1 MTWFSNIE
9 CVLLDINFALI
20 VMLLTAVVALATPRF
35 RFNPRA
41 FHSLCRLPKARRDM
55 VASSVFYPRSGA
67 CFTMSSKVVAFASDH
82 AGFELKALLLKDVE
96 DWGYPTLDLGTDSLA
111 SVDYPD
117 YGKAMADAID
127 QGRAWLG
134 VLVCGSG
141 IGISLSLIHISEPTR
156 PSKSS
161 RMPSSA

>member
-1 MTWFSNIE
+1 
-9 CVLLDINFALI
+9 
-20 VMLLTAVVALATPRF
+20 
-35 RFNPRA
+35 
-41 FHSLCRLPKARRDM
+41 
-55 VASSVFYPRSGA
+55 
-67 CFTMSSKVVAFASDH
+67 MSSKVVAFASDH

-141 IGISLSLIHISEPTR
+141 IGISIAANRNPSVRAALCHNGTVARLSRLHNDANVIALGARLVGQEVARDCVKVFLETEFEGGRHAGRVAKLAVLKVRCP
-156 PSKSS
+156 
-161 RMPSSA
+161 